1 MDVGEN
7 DDFGEA
13 SLPQSEF
20 VLILARTVGFLVA
33 IVAVVIAILLM
44 MTIRALIAFF
54 LSKVGII
61 GLSMFFL
68 WTNKTQL
75 NLDHTFEELYL
86 ILDQTCTK
94 NSFIM
99 TVAENIIS
107 TNLLRSVCT

>member
-61 GLSMFFL
+61 GLSMFVATVVMGVSFYGQTKL
-68 WTNKTQL
+68 SSIWI
-75 NLDHTFEELYL
+75 
-86 ILDQTCTK
+86 IL
-94 NSFIM
+94 S
-99 TVAENIIS
+99 
-107 TNLLRSVCT
+107 RSCI